1 MVHSGCGGR
10 RVRAS
15 AIEFRLRMAIN
26 AAIVVLGFWSPWIE
40 AWGIGRRISLMEW
53 LALEASRTGLLPFTA
68 ATPAVIVLA
77 ALLAAAGA
85 VLRLW
90 GTAYLG
96 PGVVNNLEMKA
107 GAVVAGGPYRHV
119 RNPLYI
125 GLWCM
130 IAAISFAMPA
140 TGALCTMALL
150 SVFLLRLILGE
161 ETYLAEQLGETYR
174 AYLQAVPRLLPRV
187 RTNLPAAGNS
197 PHWGK
202 ALLAELNPIGV
213 FLIVSVL
220 SWRYDER
227 LMIRAFLVSLGV
239 SLVARAVLP
248 EASQKAA

>member
-1 MVHSGCGGR
+1 MFCSRAASSVHRTDAGAAHGISLARFRARVRMVHSGCGGR

-107 GAVVAGGPYRHV
+107 GAVV
-119 RNPLYI
+119 
-125 GLWCM
+125 
-130 IAAISFAMPA
+130 
-140 TGALCTMALL
+140 
-150 SVFLLRLILGE
+150 
-161 ETYLAEQLGETYR
+161 
-174 AYLQAVPRLLPRV
+174 
-187 RTNLPAAGNS
+187 
-197 PHWGK
+197 
-202 ALLAELNPIGV
+202 
-213 FLIVSVL
+213 
-220 SWRYDER
+220 
-227 LMIRAFLVSLGV
+227 
-239 SLVARAVLP
+239 
-248 EASQKAA
+248 